1 LALLTEGVCVSQV
14 EPTKKLRVS
23 QQRMA
28 WASAMSQRLSG
39 CAASRV
45 HTLSPDLIE
54 MVAHALGSVKGRVLN
69 RLARQTLALRV
80 EREIR
85 ANSWQVQRSRA
96 AVARTCAAAA
106 QVRAP
111 HKRACRRS
119 VTSQPASA
127 FRCPSLESSS

>member
-1 LALLTEGVCVSQV
+1 MLTEGACVSQV

-39 CAASRV
+39 RAASRV

-85 ANSWQVQRSRA
+85 GNSWQVQRSRA

-106 QVRAP
+106 HVRAP
-111 HKRACRRS
+111 
-119 VTSQPASA
+119 
-127 FRCPSLESSS
+127 LESSNLPADS

>member
-1 LALLTEGVCVSQV
+1 MALLTEGVCVSQV

-39 CAASRV
+39 RAASRV

-85 ANSWQVQRSRA
+85 ANTWQVQRSRA
-96 AVARTCAAAA
+96 AVALTCAAAA
-106 QVRAP
+106 QVLLALP
-111 HKRACRRS
+111 
-119 VTSQPASA
+119 SA
-127 FRCPSLESSS
+127 HAVALQRLSSEPSFL